1 VDIEPADEGVHA
13 DCIDEWWFGWWL
25 PDGSAGMCG
34 HRSDPATRV
43 LGYWWVWRAPGEPF
57 LHISDWNVPMRSSS
71 GLVKGDLL
79 WAEHLCE
86 AAHEQWT
93 VSNESL
99 ATAVDDPLEIL
110 RSGFGESTP
119 IASDVEWYATSR
131 PTPLTAGAGYQQVG
145 VVHGLIEVASR
156 RPVEIVEAS
165 AWRCHRWWSR
175 GSDPIG
181 EIFPQQISERVDAVI
196 AGPDRSSWMF
206 YVDVDGWAEVI
217 HPLSDGSSG
226 GARPQERR

>member
-1 VDIEPADEGVHA
+1 
-13 DCIDEWWFGWWL
+13 
-25 PDGSAGMCG
+25 
-34 HRSDPATRV
+34 
-43 LGYWWVWRAPGEPF
+43 
-57 LHISDWNVPMRSSS
+57 MRSSL

-119 IASDVEWYATSR
+119 VASDVEWYGTRR
-131 PTPLTAGAGYQQVG
+131 PIPLTDGAGYQQVG
-145 VVHGLIEVASR
+145 VVHGLIEVANR
-156 RPVEIVEAS
+156 RSVELVEVS

-175 GSDPIG
+175 DGASIG
-181 EIFPQQISERVDAVI
+181 EIFPQRISERVDAVI
-196 AGPDRSSWMF
+196 AGPDQSSWMF
-206 YVDVDGWAEVI
+206 GVDAEGWAEVI
-217 HPLSDGSSG
+217 RSLSDGSS
-226 GARPQERR
+226 

>member
-1 VDIEPADEGVHA
+1 
-13 DCIDEWWFGWWL
+13 
-25 PDGSAGMCG
+25 
-34 HRSDPATRV
+34 
-43 LGYWWVWRAPGEPF
+43 
-57 LHISDWNVPMRSSS
+57 MRSSL

-99 ATAVDDPLEIL
+99 ATAVDDPLEIS

-119 IASDVEWYATSR
+119 IASDVEWYATTR

-156 RPVEIVEAS
+156 PPVELVEAS

-175 GSDPIG
+175 DGASIG
-181 EIFPQQISERVDAVI
+181 EIFPQRISERVDAVI
-196 AGPDRSSWMF
+196 AGPDQSSWKF
-206 YVDVDGWAEVI
+206 GVDAEGWAEVI
-217 HPLSDGSSG
+217 RSLSDGSS
-226 GARPQERR
+226 